1 MSAPVPSCR
10 QFRARHNHPQ
20 TRPDWQRHGS
30 LELEGASVIA
40 VAQNVGLACRFDYDV
55 TLTEVD
61 VMELNKTEAVEVLN
75 RIVELEL
82 SGAVRYTQY
91 SLMVF
96 GHARIPIMHWMRQQA
111 AEALT
116 HATQAGEEVT
126 AMGARISLDIGEL
139 AGTHH
144 ESVDDIMQELLL
156 HERKG
161 IELYRRL
168 LKLSLDCSISL
179 EEFARQKI
187 RNEEMHVSE
196 IEKMLRRRGDA

>member
-1 MSAPVPSCR
+1 
-10 QFRARHNHPQ
+10 
-20 TRPDWQRHGS
+20 
-30 LELEGASVIA
+30 
-40 VAQNVGLACRFDYDV
+40 
-55 TLTEVD
+55 
-61 VMELNKTEAVEVLN
+61 MELNKTEAVEVLN
-75 RIVELEL
+75 RIMELEL

-96 GHARIPIMHWMRQQA
+96 GHARIPIMSWMRKQA
-111 AEALT
+111 SEALL

-144 ESVDDIMQELLL
+144 ESVDDIMQELLI

-168 LKLSLDCSISL
+168 LKLSQEGSISL
-179 EEFARQKI
+179 EEFAREKI

-196 IEKMLRRRGDA
+196 MEKMLRRRGDA

>member
-1 MSAPVPSCR
+1 MTHTDRPK
-10 QFRARHNHPQ
+10 NHKY
-20 TRPDWQRHGS
+20 RVRLQRDGS
-30 LELEGASVIA
+30 LELAGASVIA
-40 VAQNVGLACRFDYDV
+40 VAESIRLACRSDYDV
-55 TLTEVD
+55 TLPEVD

-96 GHARIPIMHWMRQQA
+96 GHARIPIMSWMREQA
-111 AEALT
+111 AEALV

-168 LKLSLDCSISL
+168 LKLSQDCSISL

>member
-1 MSAPVPSCR
+1 
-10 QFRARHNHPQ
+10 
-20 TRPDWQRHGS
+20 
-30 LELEGASVIA
+30 
-40 VAQNVGLACRFDYDV
+40 
-55 TLTEVD
+55 
-61 VMELNKTEAVEVLN
+61 MELDEHEAVEVLN

-96 GHARIPIMHWMRQQA
+96 GHARIPIMSWMREQA
-111 AEALT
+111 AEALL

-126 AMGARISLDIGEL
+126 AMGARVSLDIGEL

-161 IELYRRL
+161 IELYDRL
-168 LKLSLDCSISL
+168 LKLSQDCSISL

-187 RNEEMHVSE
+187 RNEAMHVSE

>member
-1 MSAPVPSCR
+1 
-10 QFRARHNHPQ
+10 
-20 TRPDWQRHGS
+20 
-30 LELEGASVIA
+30 
-40 VAQNVGLACRFDYDV
+40 
-55 TLTEVD
+55 
-61 VMELNKTEAVEVLN
+61 MELSKQEAVDALN

-96 GHARIPIMHWMRQQA
+96 GHARIPIMSWMREQA
-111 AEALT
+111 AEALL

-126 AMGARISLDIGEL
+126 AMGARISLEIGEL

-144 ESVDDIMQELLL
+144 ESVDDIMMELLL

-161 IELYRRL
+161 IELYRQL
-168 LKLSLDCSISL
+168 LKLSLDRSVSL
-179 EEFARQKI
+179 EEFAREKI
-187 RNEEMHVSE
+187 RKEEMHVAE